1 MRVYYIECKI
11 NGIKEKFKFK
21 NKKSLDDYLKSGKAD
36 VLRCSNVTDLTCYSI
51 KGGANNG

>member
-51 KGGANNG
+51 KGG